1 MTDKIALITGGNRG
15 IGRSSA
21 LYLAEKGVGTVLTYL
36 SHSDEANS
44 VVAKIENLGGRAA
57 ALQLNTGETKQFGS
71 FTEQFANILDSVWG
85 RQSFDYLVNNAG
97 IGINASF
104 IETTEDEFDTLMNIH
119 LKGVFFLTQRL
130 LPLIEDGGQIVNLS
144 SGLARFSLPGY
155 AAYGTMKGAVEVL
168 TRYMAQELGP
178 RGIAVNA
185 IAPGAIETDFGG
197 GMVRDNSELNQFIA
211 ASTAMGRAG
220 LPDDIG
226 GVIAS
231 LLTGENQ
238 WMTAQRIEVS
248 GGMNL

>member
-1 MTDKIALITGGNRG
+1 MTDKIALITGGSRG
-15 IGRSSA
+15 LGRNTA
-21 LYLAEKGVGTVLTYL
+21 LHLATQGVGIVLTYL
-36 SHSDEANS
+36 SRSAEANAL
-44 VVAKIENLGGRAA
+44 VTEIEHSGGKAA
-57 ALQLNTGETKQFGS
+57 ALQLNTGDTTEFAT
-71 FTEQFANILDSVWG
+71 FTERFANTLRQVWG

-97 IGINASF
+97 IGVHASF
-104 IETTEDEFDTLMNIH
+104 ADTTEEQFDALMNIH

-130 LPLIEDGGQIVNLS
+130 LPLIEDGGRIVTLS

-155 AAYGTMKGAVEVL
+155 AAYGAMKGAVEVL
-168 TRYMAQELGP
+168 TRYLAQELGP

-197 GMVRDNSELNQFIA
+197 GVVRDNPDLNQFIA

-226 GVIAS
+226 GAITS
-231 LLTGENQ
+231 LLVGDNQ
-238 WMTAQRIEVS
+238 WITGQRIEVS